1 MIKIYRDIR
10 IEFLDKMHL
19 HCLWKLLEWVE
30 FNEFCKE
37 NLLNMIAQENE

>member
-1 MIKIYRDIR
+1 MAAPS
-10 IEFLDKMHL
+10 L
-19 HCLWKLLEWVE
+19 LLEWVE